1 MASLTWKVKKIEDSC
16 GNSNPSWISVSP
28 STGTSSVNPNITV
41 SEATSPDDCS
51 DGYVVL
57 SASTGDETIIPV
69 SRCLPDCN
77 CTKVAFASTID
88 GTEYG
93 ENYEGTVTAG
103 TYNTSACG
111 TIGVI
116 VGGTIFDRSSISV
129 SNGKITIKVTANTS
143 YDKRYDFFRFTLN
156 GKTCFSGSISQA
168 AKVNP
173 CYTSTTVSVT
183 PNTITDETCAG
194 TSATYTLTGTGN
206 ECWFVKKAK
215 ITPNDL
221 AIINLDSSEITVTP
235 NPSYEPRV
243 GTCMLTIQNG
253 TNGIEVQSTINII
266 QTACESPASCSDVVW
281 IGDDECIICNCSAD
295 DFELSTTSI
304 EVPIDGY
311 DDVIGTVST
320 CIDKVNMEVAESS
333 STPWG
338 VELSYIDENIY
349 LTVPENSDEE
359 RSETITITYSA
370 TCGNETWE
378 KTVSLSQEGAEPA
391 GCTCNSFRFLGED
404 EDNDTY
410 KYTLTATGGEYVT
423 VATAADGCQVIDYA
437 SGEESGD
444 FNAIVNSTC
453 GGGYS
458 FTGSEIKIR
467 PTMNVGAAREGTLT
481 VTYKVRNLED
491 SSITDTC
498 AKTIHLVQS
507 AGSGQQ
513 TLSVYLTVT
522 GNMYNNRKSDILT
535 LKVNN
540 ISVDFRYTMQQ
551 GTFENVYAAV
561 AGMDDISSILC
572 GTISETGVYL
582 TDSSSSAIYTGR
594 LGTGSA
600 TKLYSMANIVI
611 NITQA

>member
-77 CTKVAFASTID
+77 CIKAAFSSTID

-116 VGGTIFDRSSISV
+116 VGGTIFDRSSVSV

-183 PNTITDETCAG
+183 PTTITDETCAG
-194 TSATYTLTGTGN
+194 TSATYSLTGVGN

-221 AIINLDSSEITVTP
+221 AAINLDSSEIIVTP
-235 NPSYEPRV
+235 NPTYVPRN
-243 GTCMLTIQNG
+243 GTCVLTMQNG
-253 TNGIEVQSTINII
+253 TNGIEVQSTINIT
-266 QTACESPASCSDVVW
+266 QAACESPASCSDVIWV
-281 IGDDECIICNCSAD
+281 GDDECIICNCSAD
-295 DFELSTTSI
+295 DFELVASSI
-304 EVPIDGY
+304 EVPIEGY
-311 DDVIGTVST
+311 DDVIGSVNV
-320 CIDKVNMEVAESS
+320 CIDKTNMTVTESS

-338 VELSYIDENIY
+338 VVLKYSDDDNNIY
-349 LTVPENSDEE
+349 LTVPANEGSARN
-359 RSETITITYSA
+359 ETITIAYSA
-370 TCGNETWE
+370 TCGSGVWE
-378 KTVSLSQEGAEPA
+378 KEISLSQTG
-391 GCTCNSFRFLGED
+391 GSVTCGCNSI
-404 EDNDTY
+404 TY
-410 KYTLTATGGEYVT
+410 EGTEEADPVSEQFKVKIQIHNATNNTIYWDIIDFT
-423 VATAADGCQVIDYA
+423 FADGREASPETCDSCQGNTTTTWNYGGSSSHDDWVSFYPYT
-437 SGEESGD
+437 
-444 FNAIVNSTC
+444 STD
-453 GGGYS
+453 
-458 FTGSEIKIR
+458 
-467 PTMNVGAAREGTLT
+467 T
-481 VTYKVRNLED
+481 VTL
-491 SSITDTC
+491 SSALI
-498 AKTIHLVQS
+498 
-507 AGSGQQ
+507 
-513 TLSVYLTVT
+513 
-522 GNMYNNRKSDILT
+522 N
-535 LKVNN
+535 
-540 ISVDFRYTMQQ
+540 
-551 GTFENVYAAV
+551 
-561 AGMDDISSILC
+561 
-572 GTISETGVYL
+572 L
-582 TDSSSSAIYTGR
+582 TDSRCNGA
-594 LGTGSA
+594 GTS
-600 TKLYSMANIVI
+600 TLTT
-611 NITQA
+611 TQTTWHNGDTILLQYNG

>member
-77 CTKVAFASTID
+77 CIKAAFASTID

-103 TYNTSACG
+103 TYNTNACG

-116 VGGTIFDRSSISV
+116 VGGTIFDRSSVSV

-183 PNTITDETCAG
+183 PTTITDETCAG
-194 TSATYTLTGTGN
+194 TSATYSLTGTGN

-243 GTCMLTIQNG
+243 GTCVLTMQNG
-253 TNGIEVQSTINII
+253 TNGIEVQSTINIT
-266 QTACESPASCSDVVW
+266 QVACESPASCSDVVW
-281 IGDDECIICNCSAD
+281 IGDDECITCDCNAD

-311 DDVIGTVST
+311 DDEVIGSVNT
-320 CIDKVNMEVAESS
+320 CIDKTNMTVTESS

-338 VELSYIDENIY
+338 VILKYSDNDNNIY
-349 LTVPENSDEE
+349 LTVPANEGAARN
-359 RSETITITYSA
+359 ETITIAYSA
-370 TCGNETWE
+370 TCGSDVWE
-378 KTVSLSQEGAEPA
+378 KEISLSQTGESVTCG
-391 GCTCNSFRFLGED
+391 CNSITYEGTEEPDPTPGPPMITINLALHNGGSSTLSIGVVEIFTTMGSVQVPVNDNVSGRATKTVVVSNYSGYEGNTVTQVNCMVNNQSKCFSFTCSTFGGCDLGE
-404 EDNDTY
+404 
-410 KYTLTATGGEYVT
+410 
-423 VATAADGCQVIDYA
+423 
-437 SGEESGD
+437 GD
-444 FNAIVNSTC
+444 
-453 GGGYS
+453 
-458 FTGSEIKIR
+458 
-467 PTMNVGAAREGTLT
+467 TLT
-481 VTYKVRNLED
+481 VELNNE
-491 SSITDTC
+491 
-498 AKTIHLVQS
+498 VQC
-507 AGSGQQ
+507 
-513 TLSVYLTVT
+513 T
-522 GNMYNNRKSDILT
+522 N
-535 LKVNN
+535 
-540 ISVDFRYTMQQ
+540 
-551 GTFENVYAAV
+551 
-561 AGMDDISSILC
+561 
-572 GTISETGVYL
+572 
-582 TDSSSSAIYTGR
+582 
-594 LGTGSA
+594 
-600 TKLYSMANIVI
+600 
-611 NITQA
+611 